1 MLLLTKERDRKAV
14 RVNVS
19 DVRGMGDMRK
29 PQLRVTVNSRCKRSC
44 YYCRPSGEAVATES
58 GTDLAPDHL
67 IAVAAAATDRGV
79 DAIKLTGGDPALYE
93 PLVESVRRLRQE
105 AGMREVEVISRHP
118 RIGELAPALAEAGVT
133 LFNVSLDTL
142 DAQLHREICGVD
154 DHADVLAAIKACV
167 ATGVPVK
174 VNVVVMSGINT
185 PEIESLIEF
194 CEAAG
199 VHSVKL
205 LDIIKD
211 LNESSES
218 FARRLEIKRQLRLPE
233 LYVPLEELAGD
244 LRVRAIDEEVLQQGG
259 LGHPMTV
266 FTMPSGMKVVIKDSN
281 AGAWYGSVCRG
292 CPLFPCH
299 DALMALR
306 LTADARL
313 QFCLLREDVTVDLSP
328 LLEKGDAEGLAAQL
342 EAAFEMYAAAF
353 FRPGDATPQHLVE
366 VGR

>member
-1 MLLLTKERDRKAV
+1 
-14 RVNVS
+14 
-19 DVRGMGDMRK
+19 MRL
-29 PQLRVTVNSRCKRSC
+29 PQVRVTVNSRCKRSC

-58 GTDLAPDHL
+58 GTDLDPDRL
-67 IAVAAAATDRGV
+67 IAVATAVRARGV
-79 DAIKLTGGDPALYE
+79 DGIKLTGGDPALYG
-93 PLVESVRRLRQE
+93 PLVEVVRRLRQE

-118 RIGELAPALAEAGVT
+118 RIGELAPALAAAGVT

-142 DAQLHREICGVD
+142 DERLHREICGVD
-154 DHADVLAAIKACV
+154 DHAGVLAAIGACV

-185 PEIESLIEF
+185 PEVGRLIEF

-211 LNESSES
+211 LGESGES
-218 FARRLEIKRQLRLPE
+218 FARRLEIKRRLRLPD
-233 LYVPLEELAGD
+233 LYVPLGELADGI
-244 LRVRAIDEEVLQQGG
+244 RARAVGEEVVQQGG

-266 FTMPSGMKVVIKDSN
+266 FTMPSGTKVVIKDSN

-292 CPLFPCH
+292 CALFPCH

-313 QFCLLREDVTVDLSP
+313 QFCLLREDVTVDLAP
-328 LLEKGDAEGLAAQL
+328 LLEKGDGEGLAAQV
-342 EAAFEMYAAAF
+342 EAAFEMYAAAS
-353 FRPGDATPQHLVE
+353 FRPGDTTPMHLAE
-366 VGR
+366 AAR

>member
-1 MLLLTKERDRKAV
+1 M
-14 RVNVS
+14 NVS
-19 DVRGMGDMRK
+19 ERQEGNDMRL
-29 PQLRVTVNSRCKRSC
+29 PQVRVTVNSRCKRSC
-44 YYCRPSGEAVATES
+44 FYCRPSGEAVATES
-58 GTDLAPDHL
+58 SAALDPDHL
-67 IAVAAAATDRGV
+67 IAVATAVRAQGV
-79 DAIKLTGGDPALYE
+79 DSIKLTGGDPALYE
-93 PLVESVRRLRQE
+93 PLVDAVRRLRTE

-142 DAQLHREICGVD
+142 DRELHREVCGVD
-154 DHADVLAAIKACV
+154 DHAEVLAAIEACV

-185 PEIESLIEF
+185 SEIEQLVTF
-194 CEAAG
+194 CEDAG

-211 LNESSES
+211 LGEGTES
-218 FARRLEIKRQLRLPE
+218 FARRLEIKRGRKLDD
-233 LYVPLEELAGD
+233 LYVPLEDLAAD
-244 LRVRAIDEEVLQQGG
+244 LRGRAIDEQVVQQGG

-266 FTMPSGMKVVIKDSN
+266 LTMPSGTKVVVKDST

-313 QFCLLREDVTVDLSP
+313 QFCLLREDVIVDLAP
-328 LLEKGDAEGLAAQL
+328 LLAQGDEAGLAAQV
-342 EAAFEMYAAAF
+342 EAAFEMYGEAY
-353 FRPGDATPQHLVE
+353 FRPGDATPQELMEAH
-366 VGR
+366 R

>member
-1 MLLLTKERDRKAV
+1 M
-14 RVNVS
+14 NVS
-19 DVRGMGDMRK
+19 ERQGDKDMRL
-29 PQLRVTVNSRCKRSC
+29 PQVRVTVNSRCKRSC
-44 YYCRPSGEAVATES
+44 FYCRPSGEAVATES
-58 GTDLAPDHL
+58 SAALDPDHL
-67 IAVAAAATDRGV
+67 IAVATAVRAQGV
-79 DAIKLTGGDPALYE
+79 DGIKLTGGDPALYE
-93 PLVESVRRLRQE
+93 PLVDAVRRLRVE

-142 DAQLHREICGVD
+142 DRELHREVCGVD
-154 DHADVLAAIKACV
+154 DHVEVLAAIKACV

-185 PEIESLIEF
+185 SEIEQLVAF
-194 CEAAG
+194 CEEAG

-211 LNESSES
+211 LGEGTES
-218 FARRLEIKRQLRLPE
+218 FARRLEIKRGRKLDD
-233 LYVPLEELAGD
+233 LYVPLEDLAAD
-244 LRVRAIDEEVLQQGG
+244 LRGRAIDEQVVQQGG

-266 FTMPSGMKVVIKDSN
+266 LTMPSGTKVVIKDST

-313 QFCLLREDVTVDLSP
+313 QFCLLREDVTVDLAP
-328 LLEKGDAEGLAAQL
+328 LLTQGDEAALAAQV
-342 EAAFEMYAAAF
+342 EAAFEMYGEAY
-353 FRPGDATPQHLVE
+353 FRPGNATPQELMEAH
-366 VGR
+366 R